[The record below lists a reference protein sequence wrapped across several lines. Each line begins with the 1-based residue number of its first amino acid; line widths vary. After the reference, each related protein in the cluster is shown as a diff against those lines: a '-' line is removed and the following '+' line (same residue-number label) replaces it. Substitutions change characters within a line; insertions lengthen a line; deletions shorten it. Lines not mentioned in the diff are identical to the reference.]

1 MPGITVVLEQEGLRR
16 CHDATFQCP
25 QQLLPC
31 PPQPGCL
38 ESFTSRQLL
47 YYIMSV
53 HRIELL
59 MTSNAILCILTMHAI
74 RQFLITGSQVLIYQT
89 LRALKMYGTKESS
102 PCVQQYIIKPLAQ
115 RKIMTFQTW
124 ASTDPVYS
132 KINQNF
138 HFPRAYIFLD

>member
-1 MPGITVVLEQEGLRR
+1 MPGITVVLEQEGLKR
-16 CHDATFQCP
+16 CP

-38 ESFTSRQLL
+38 ESFSTRQLL
-47 YYIMSV
+47 YYITSV

-74 RQFLITGSQVLIYQT
+74 RRFLITGSQVLIYWS
-89 LRALKMYGTKESS
+89 LSALKMYGTKESS
-102 PCVQQYIIKPLAQ
+102 PCVQQYIIKPIGKDSYLAQ